1 MATAPNLGTGG
12 SVLDAQFGSSSTSNT
27 NEPLALAHTGTN
39 YLYLPGVSGNYASV
53 PDSAAL
59 DITGDI
65 DIRVRVALDDWT
77 PSAAQV
83 LLSKWLT
90 SSGAQRS
97 YALFVTSGGVLQLD
111 TSADGTAVVSTAATV
126 ATGFTDGTA
135 YWVRVT
141 LDVDNGSGSRVGT
154 FSYALDSA
162 TEPTSW
168 TAIGATVTTAGTT
181 SLFASTS
188 PLEIGGLNGGTLL
201 VPAGKFYRAIVR
213 NGIGGTVVLDA
224 DFTSGITSGGQTSF
238 VESSSNAATVT
249 INRSTSGRK
258 AVAVV
263 RNVWLLGTDDYF
275 EVADN
280 DLLDFTNTEDL
291 SAVAIVRAWGTTAD
305 DTLIAK
311 KAGTTSASAGWMLD
325 MGTSSVTQARISDG
339 TTQHA
344 PTAGTRTAGALSLL
358 AAVKSGSTIT
368 SYLGSTA
375 GTPVTITATGTY
387 ANSEVMRIGRLSGAG
402 TNYADMELLAA
413 MVFRRALSAAE
424 LAAIATY
431 YGI

>member
-1 MATAPNLGTGG
+1 VATAPNLGTGG

-27 NEPLALAHTGTN
+27 NEPLALAHTDTN
-39 YLYLPGVSGNYASV
+39 YLYLPGVSGNYASI

-77 PSAAQV
+77 PSTGNTLVNKANGAANDFAYYLEV
-83 LLSKWLT
+83 GST
-90 SSGAQRS
+90 GALRFR
-97 YALFVTSGGVLQLD
+97 Y
-111 TSADGTAVVSTAATV
+111 SADGTTRLDRLSTASVPFA
-126 ATGFTDGTA
+126 DGSIG
-135 YWVRVT
+135 WVRVT
-141 LDVDNGSGSRVGT
+141 LDVDNGAGSNVVSFFT
-154 FSYALDSA
+154 AADSS
-162 TEPTSW
+162 TMPSSW
-168 TAIGATVTTAGTT
+168 TALGTAVTTAGTT
-181 SLFASTS
+181 SIFASGQ
-188 PLEIGGLNGGTLL
+188 PLQLGGQNSGLAVNLS
-201 VPAGKFYRAIVR
+201 GKLYYVQIL

-224 DFTSGITSGGQTSF
+224 DFTTGITSGGQTSF

-263 RNVWLLGTDDYF
+263 RPVWLLGTDDYF

-402 TNYADMELLAA
+402 TSYADVELLAA
-413 MVFRRALSAAE
+413 MVFRRALSATE

-431 YGI
+431 YGV

>member
-12 SVLDAQFGSSSTSNT
+12 SVLDAQFGSSSGSNT

-39 YLYLPGVSGNYASV
+39 YLYLPGVAGNYASV

-65 DIRVRVALDDWT
+65 DIRVRCALEDWSGAARETFAEKWGNTSWAFTKDPAAGKLRLDWT
-77 PSAAQV
+77 ESG
-83 LLSKWLT
+83 LT
-90 SSGAQRS
+90 QK
-97 YALFVTSGGVLQLD
+97 
-111 TSADGTAVVSTAATV
+111 AATS
-126 ATGFTDGTA
+126 TTA
-135 YWVRVT
+135 MTFSSLQDKWVRVT
-141 LDVDNGSGSRVGT
+141 LDVDNGAGGNTVSFYTSDDGATWTLLGT
-154 FSYALDSA
+154 PVVQAGV
-162 TEPTSW
+162 TSLNVNSEQVE
-168 TAIGATVTTAGTT
+168 IGALNTN
-181 SLFASTS
+181 SL
-188 PLEIGGLNGGTLL
+188 LL
-201 VPAGKFYRAIVR
+201 KGRVYRAQIR
-213 NGIGGTVVLDA
+213 NGIDGTVVLDA
-224 DFTSGITSGGQTSF
+224 NFTTGITSGGQTSF

-263 RNVWLLGTDDYF
+263 RPVWLLGTDDFF

-280 DLLDFTNTEDL
+280 DLLDFTNTQDL

-402 TNYADMELLAA
+402 TNYADMELIAA
-413 MVFRRALSAAE
+413 LVFRRALSATE
-424 LAAIATY
+424 LSAIATY
-431 YGI
+431 YGV

>member
-1 MATAPNLGTGG
+1 
-12 SVLDAQFGSSSTSNT
+12 
-27 NEPLALAHTGTN
+27 
-39 YLYLPGVSGNYASV
+39 
-53 PDSAAL
+53 
-59 DITGDI
+59 
-65 DIRVRVALDDWT
+65 
-77 PSAAQV
+77 
-83 LLSKWLT
+83 
-90 SSGAQRS
+90 
-97 YALFVTSGGVLQLD
+97 LQLGGQN
-111 TSADGTAVVSTAATV
+111 SGLAVN
-126 ATGFTDGTA
+126 
-135 YWVRVT
+135 
-141 LDVDNGSGSRVGT
+141 LSGKLYYVQI
-154 FSYALDSA
+154 L
-162 TEPTSW
+162 
-168 TAIGATVTTAGTT
+168 
-181 SLFASTS
+181 
-188 PLEIGGLNGGTLL
+188 
-201 VPAGKFYRAIVR
+201 

-224 DFTSGITSGGQTSF
+224 DFTTGITSGGQTSF

-263 RNVWLLGTDDYF
+263 RPVWLLGTDDYF

-402 TNYADMELLAA
+402 TSYADVELLAA
-413 MVFRRALSAAE
+413 MVFRRALSATE

-431 YGI
+431 YGV